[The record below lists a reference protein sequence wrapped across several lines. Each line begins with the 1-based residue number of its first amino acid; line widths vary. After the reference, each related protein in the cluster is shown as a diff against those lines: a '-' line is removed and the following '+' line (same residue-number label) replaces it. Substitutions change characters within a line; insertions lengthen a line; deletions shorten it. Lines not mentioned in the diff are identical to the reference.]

1 MVDRMIKVGERFG
14 VPVMLLVALLFFA
27 REMCVSIHATLI
39 VPMVKSHVEFLESTS
54 ETLERSSITL
64 RQIEQTEATQA
75 AILSEISLG
84 QRAIQSALLHDP
96 TTGALE

>member
-27 REMCVSIHATLI
+27 REMCVSIHSTLL
-39 VPMVKSHVEFLESTS
+39 VPIVKSHVEFLESTS
-54 ETLERSSITL
+54 ETLHEID
-64 RQIEQTEATQA
+64 QTQQQQA
-75 AILSEISLG
+75 AILGEISLG

-96 TTGALE
+96 KTGGLD

>member
-14 VPVMLLVALLFFA
+14 VPVMLLIVVLFFA
-27 REMCVSIHATLI
+27 REACVSIHATLL
-39 VPMVKSHVEFLESTS
+39 VPIVKSHVEFLESTS

-96 TTGALE
+96 KTGGLE